1 MILLTNLFN
10 GYYLGYKSISSTI
23 KNNIYVIKYI
33 IFKNIGINKNII
45 IIINNNIIFI
55 NK

>member
-10 GYYLGYKSISSTI
+10 GYYLGYKFVNSTI
-23 KNNIYVIKYI
+23 KNNIIVINYI

-45 IIINNNIIFI
+45 ITINNNIIII